1 MEGLLSYMTEEIFF
15 FERQIPEVK
24 PEIPAPT
31 IETCGDKL
39 FMQFSS
45 AQACFAFA
53 HEAYL
58 LPEEA

>member
-1 MEGLLSYMTEEIFF
+1 MTEGIFF
-15 FERQIPEVK
+15 FERQIPAVR

-31 IETCGDKL
+31 IETFGDKL